1 MKINV
6 SEILEKFMLTPA
18 PCGYEAEMAY
28 AMKSYF
34 EQFCDEVWIDNV
46 GNCIGKIAGKDS
58 SQPRSMFFGHMDSLG
73 LMVRR
78 IDEYGFIGVSRLGG
92 ITEKVLSGT
101 TFLIRTD
108 DKTWVPAVVGPKAH
122 HVTPPEEKYVV
133 EKVEEIY
140 LDVGARNAEEV
151 RAPGIHEGCPIVYK
165 PRCEKL
171 LNGRLSGTSVDNRG
185 ACACLVKM
193 AELLHEERPQGDV
206 YLVGTVWEEFNLRGA
221 VVAAHVIKPAV
232 AVSLDVALSG
242 DTNDLRDKFTL
253 KMSEGPAANL
263 YTFHG
268 RGTLNGVIAHEPLYH
283 LAKKAAAEKELPLQS
298 TISFGMLMDSSYI
311 QFEGEGVASLDMGFP
326 TRYTHT
332 PVETCD
338 PKDVEQLAC
347 VCSEMARQINRAF
360 QFKRF

>member
-1 MKINV
+1 MKVNV
-6 SEILEKFMLTPA
+6 SEVLEKFMLTPA

-28 AMKSYF
+28 SMKDYF
-34 EQFCDEVWIDNV
+34 EHFCDETWIDNV
-46 GNCIGKIAGKDS
+46 GNCIGKISGKDS
-58 SQPRSMFFGHMDSLG
+58 PHPRMMFFGHMDSLG

-92 ITEKVLSGT
+92 ITEKVLAGT
-101 TFLIRTD
+101 TFLIRTEQ
-108 DKTWVPAVVGPKAH
+108 KTWIPAIVGPKAH
-122 HVTPPEEKYVV
+122 HVTPAEEKYVV

-140 LDVGARNAEEV
+140 LDIGAKNADEV
-151 RAPGIHEGCPIVYK
+151 RELGIHEGCPIVYK

-193 AELLHEERPQGDV
+193 AELLHDDRPNGDV

-221 VVAAHVIKPAV
+221 VVAAHVIKPAI

-253 KMSEGPAANL
+253 KLGNGPAANL

-283 LAKKAAAEKELPLQS
+283 VAISAAEEEKIHLQS

-326 TRYTHT
+326 ARYTHT
-332 PVETCD
+332 PVEICD
-338 PKDVEQLAC
+338 PKDVEQLAR
-347 VCSEMARQINRAF
+347 VCSCMARKIDKDF
-360 QFKRF
+360 QLKRF

>member
-1 MKINV
+1 MKVNV
-6 SEILEKFMLTPA
+6 SEVLEKFMLTPA

-28 AMKSYF
+28 SMKDYF
-34 EQFCDEVWIDNV
+34 EHFCDETWIDNV
-46 GNCIGKIAGKDS
+46 GNCIGKISGKDS
-58 SQPRSMFFGHMDSLG
+58 SHPRMMFFGHMDSLG

-92 ITEKVLSGT
+92 ITEKVLAGT
-101 TFLIRTD
+101 TFLIRTEQ
-108 DKTWVPAVVGPKAH
+108 KTWVPAIVGPKAH
-122 HVTPPEEKYVV
+122 HVTPAEEKYVV

-140 LDVGARNAEEV
+140 LDIGAKNADEV
-151 RAPGIHEGCPIVYK
+151 RELGIHEGCPIVYK

-193 AELLHEERPQGDV
+193 AELLHDDRPNGDV

-221 VVAAHVIKPAV
+221 VVAAHVIKPAI

-253 KMSEGPAANL
+253 KLGNGPAANL

-283 LAKKAAAEKELPLQS
+283 VAISAAEEEKIHLQS

-326 TRYTHT
+326 ARYTHT
-332 PVETCD
+332 PVEICD
-338 PKDVEQLAC
+338 PKDVEQLAR
-347 VCSEMARQINRAF
+347 VCSCMARKIDKDFRL
-360 QFKRF
+360 KRF